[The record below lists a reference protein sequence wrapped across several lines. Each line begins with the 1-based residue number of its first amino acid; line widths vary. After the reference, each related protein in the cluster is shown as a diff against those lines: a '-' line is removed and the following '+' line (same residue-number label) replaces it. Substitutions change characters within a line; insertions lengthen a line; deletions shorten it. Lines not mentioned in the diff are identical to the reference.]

1 MSGVATEAGR
11 LAGRLAGE
19 LPRPVVILGVGN
31 PLRSDDGAGPAFVGL
46 LPELPGLSALD
57 CGATPENMTR
67 PALSGAPASALIVDC
82 GALGAEPGAAAIVA
96 PESLANEVLY
106 TDGAAMPLL
115 IERLREGGISRISAL
130 VFQPRTVAVGEGL
143 SEIVQLSVGSA
154 AAAFAASFR
163 QRS

>member
-19 LPRPVVILGVGN
+19 MPRPVVILGVGN
-31 PLRSDDGAGPAFVGL
+31 PLRSDDGAGPAFVAL
-46 LPELPGLSALD
+46 LPELPGLMALD
-57 CGATPENMTR
+57 CGAAPHNMIG
-67 PALSGAPASALIVDC
+67 PALSGSPASALIVDC
-82 GALGAEPGAAAIVA
+82 GALGGEPGAAAIMA
-96 PESLANEVLY
+96 PDSLANEVLY

-143 SEIVQLSVGSA
+143 SEVVELSVCA
-154 AAAFAASFR
+154 AAAGFAASFR
-163 QRS
+163 QSS